1 MIPTWPHKSPHA
13 EATVRLLNAI
23 NEAAIRDAEYKFTE
37 SMRAVANA
45 NTAPDHVSNTHA
57 TNIRDD
63 LSAATDESGQP

>member
-1 MIPTWPHKSPHA
+1 MIPAWPYLSPYV

-45 NTAPDHVSNTHA
+45 NTTPDQVSNNHA
-57 TNIRDD
+57 TNIRDN